1 MYVATVEV
9 IYVDLYP
16 LPPAVAIFLAKKPK
30 VSATVPSIAVFHHQ
44 MKSLDQLVAMVWITT
59 VTGVWI
65 VKIKQETA
73 TTILIVNVTQR
84 ENDAYTTVIA
94 ARTGVT
100 GGNAN
105 NYKNISKL

>member
-1 MYVATVEV
+1 LMVNQETAGRMKEYASSGQKRVLTVPGGPV
-9 IYVDLYP
+9 KV
-16 LPPAVAIFLAKKPK
+16 
-30 VSATVPSIAVFHHQ
+30 VSALRRRSVP
-44 MKSLDQLVAMVWITT
+44 MVWITT